1 MKRLLLLYLF
11 LVTSLA
17 FAQTKKEILLDENG
31 NTISAEAFKS
41 KLASPS
47 IYFYTVSE
55 NDDTRTIRLARKEVT
70 GKLEAGQRDRIL
82 KTLESL
88 TGKTVAPDE
97 TIIINFFFVEKTG
110 NKRLMIDNYTTDKAY
125 TRFLKRNSNIRQF
138 ELTAK
143 DYAYN
148 KNGVI
153 EDTTGTLQE
162 LFPYESGANYIIIRP
177 DGSFL
182 KRYAEYRQ
190 DDIPGNVKRKW

>member
-1 MKRLLLLYLF
+1 MKHIILAILLC
-11 LVTSLA
+11 SLCT

-31 NTISAEAFKS
+31 NTISADVFKS
-41 KLASPS
+41 KMALPS

-55 NDDTRTIRLARKEVT
+55 IEDTRTIRLALKQVT

-125 TRFLKRNSNIRQF
+125 TRFLKRNSDIRQF
-138 ELTAK
+138 SLTAK
-143 DYAYN
+143 GYAYN

-182 KRYAEYRQ
+182 KRYGEYRQ